1 MKYTPEQNFKA
12 KSVDIAEFLAERGIN
27 PERKTGGE
35 FVYSSPLKD
44 ENTPSFHVNPQK
56 NVFHDFST
64 GNKGDIIT
72 LVQLLDNTNYSGA
85 MEKLLRFKGGT
96 SAVTFERT
104 LRTPSEEKR
113 VVIKKILPIH
123 SQNLINYFT
132 KERMIK
138 ESIVRR
144 YISEINY
151 ENQHGT
157 FYAGC
162 WKNDAGGYE
171 IRSTKFK
178 GCIGK
183 KAPTS
188 FLFNDEMDTL
198 TLFEGY
204 LDFLSWLSLCGTTS
218 MSNTDVIVLNSLAL
232 LTESLMGTLSAVYR
246 KFNLFFDN
254 DDAGNYAVQRVMNR
268 LTNSEVYDLSKKVY
282 PNHKDY
288 NDYLCQKPKV
298 NANG

>member
-1 MKYTPEQNFKA
+1 MKYTPEQNHKA
-12 KSVDIAEFLAERGIN
+12 KAVDIAEFLAERGIN

-35 FVYSSPLKD
+35 LVYSSPLKD
-44 ENTPSFHVNPQK
+44 ESTPSFHVNPQK

-64 GNKGDIIT
+64 GNKGDVIT
-72 LVQLLDNTNYSGA
+72 LVQLLDKTNYSGA
-85 MEKLLRFKGGT
+85 METLLRFKGGT
-96 SAVTFERT
+96 AAVNFERT
-104 LRTPSEEKR
+104 LRTPNEEKR
-113 VVIKKILPIH
+113 VVIQKILPLH
-123 SQNLINYFT
+123 SQNLINYFLI
-132 KERMIK
+132 ERNIK
-138 ESIVRR
+138 ESVAKR

-188 FLFNDEMDTL
+188 FLFNDEVDTI
-198 TLFEGY
+198 TIFEGY
-204 LDFLSWLSLCGTTS
+204 LDFLSWLSLCGIRA
-218 MSNTDVIVLNSLAL
+218 MSDTDVVVLNSLSL
-232 LTESLMGTLSAVYR
+232 ITNDLMGNWGASYDCI
-246 KFNLFFDN
+246 NLYFDN
-254 DDAGNYAVQRVMNR
+254 DDAGNYAVNR
-268 LTNSEVYDLSKKVY
+268 IRNALTFMEVADLSKITY

-288 NDYLCQKPKV
+288 NDFLCQKQNP
-298 NANG
+298 NDNG

>member
-1 MKYTPEQNFKA
+1 MKYTPEQKFKA
-12 KSVDIAEFLAERGIN
+12 KAVDIAEFLAERGIN
-27 PERKTGGE
+27 PTRQTGGE
-35 FVYSSPLKD
+35 LVYSSPLKD
-44 ENTPSFHVNPQK
+44 ENTPSFKVNPQK
-56 NVFHDFST
+56 NVFNDFST
-64 GNKGDIIT
+64 GNNGDIIT
-72 LVQLLDNTNYSGA
+72 LVQLLDKTNYSGA
-85 MEKLLRFKGGT
+85 METLLRFKGGT
-96 SAVTFERT
+96 SVVTFERT
-104 LRTPSEEKR
+104 LRTPDEEKR
-113 VVIKKILPIH
+113 VVIKKNLPLH
-123 SQNLINYFT
+123 SQNLRNYFLNV
-132 KERMIK
+132 RNIK
-138 ESIVRR
+138 ESVAKL
-144 YISEINY
+144 YISEIHY

-183 KAPTS
+183 KAPTT
-188 FLFNDEMDTL
+188 FLFNDEMDTV

-218 MSNTDVIVLNSLAL
+218 MSNTDVIVLNSLSC

-254 DDAGNYAVQRVMNR
+254 DDAGNYAVQRVINH
-268 LTNSEVYDLSKKVY
+268 LPNNEVYDLSKKVY

>member
-1 MKYTPEQNFKA
+1 MKYTIQDNQRAKA
-12 KSVDIAEFLAERGIN
+12 VDIAEFLAERGIN
-27 PERKTGGE
+27 PERKTGGD

-104 LRTPSEEKR
+104 LRTPDEEKR
-113 VVIKKILPIH
+113 VVIQKILPLY
-123 SQNLINYFT
+123 SQNLRNYFLN
-132 KERMIK
+132 ERNIK
-138 ESIVRR
+138 ESVAKR
-144 YISEINY
+144 YISEIHY

-171 IRSTKFK
+171 LRSPKFK

-188 FLFNDEMDTL
+188 FLFDDEVDTV
-198 TLFEGY
+198 TIFEGY
-204 LDFLSWLSLCGTTS
+204 LDFLSWLSLCGTKA
-218 MSNTDVIVLNSLAL
+218 MSYTDVIVLNSLAL
-232 LTESLMGTLSAVYR
+232 LTESLIGTMSANYR
-246 KFNLFFDN
+246 NFNLFFDN
-254 DDAGNYAVQRVMNR
+254 DNAGAYAVKRVEDHIPNNR
-268 LTNSEVYDLSKKVY
+268 VYNLSKKAY

-288 NDYLCQKPKV
+288 NEFLCQKQSP
-298 NANG
+298 NDNG